1 MTYHGARRAE
11 NDMALAE
18 RSLMMGESA
27 GHFVETLAALVM
39 RELRMRY
46 KGSFFGIVWAT
57 ISPLG
62 TVMIL
67 RFVFTQILR
76 VPITHFHIFMYSA
89 LLPWMWFQTALQS
102 GSTTLSDN
110 ADMVRTPFF
119 PKALLPCVVT
129 VANFVMYLLALP
141 VLLLLMAYDSMPLTR
156 ALLALPLIWIVQGII
171 TLGFTVLIAALG
183 VLIRDVQHLM
193 TVVLTF
199 WFYLTPIF
207 YDLDQLPPSI
217 STWFS
222 LNPMTTIVSAHRA
235 VTLYGKAPDWTALG
249 YTTLAGAI
257 IVAFGLLVFRSLEDA
272 FIDQV

>member
-1 MTYHGARRAE
+1 
-11 NDMALAE
+11 
-18 RSLMMGESA
+18 
-27 GHFVETLAALVM
+27 
-39 RELRMRY
+39 
-46 KGSFFGIVWAT
+46 
-57 ISPLG
+57 
-62 TVMIL
+62 
-67 RFVFTQILR
+67 
-76 VPITHFHIFMYSA
+76 
-89 LLPWMWFQTALQS
+89 
-102 GSTTLSDN
+102 
-110 ADMVRTPFF
+110 
-119 PKALLPCVVT
+119 
-129 VANFVMYLLALP
+129 
-141 VLLLLMAYDSMPLTR
+141 
-156 ALLALPLIWIVQGII
+156 
-171 TLGFTVLIAALG
+171 